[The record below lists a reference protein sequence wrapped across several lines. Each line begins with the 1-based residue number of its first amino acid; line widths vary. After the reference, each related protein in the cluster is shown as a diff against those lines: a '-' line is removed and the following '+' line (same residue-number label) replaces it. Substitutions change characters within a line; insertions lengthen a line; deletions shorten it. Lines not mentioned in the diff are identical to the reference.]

1 MLIEGESAAR
11 VVCPL
16 LSSRRDVEKMVEHVN
31 REVKT
36 SQEVYFSRGIER
48 TVPVPCTEI
57 QMHFLEYRAR
67 TLCWGL

>member
-11 VVCPL
+11 VVCPV
-16 LSSRRDVEKMVEHVN
+16 LSSRRDVEKMVEDVN
-31 REVKT
+31 REVKK
-36 SQEVYFSRGIER
+36 SHEVYFSRGIER
-48 TVPVPCTEI
+48 TVPVPCTET

>member
-16 LSSRRDVEKMVEHVN
+16 LSSRRDVEKMVEDVN

-57 QMHFLEYRAR
+57 QLHFLEYRAR